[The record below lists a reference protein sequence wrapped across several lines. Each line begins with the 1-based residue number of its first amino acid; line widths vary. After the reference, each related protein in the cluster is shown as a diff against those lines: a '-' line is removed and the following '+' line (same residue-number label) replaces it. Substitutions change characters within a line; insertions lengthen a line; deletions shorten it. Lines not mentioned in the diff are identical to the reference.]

1 VVLPPEPV
9 VPPAPVVLP
18 LLPVLML
25 PLPVPVALVLPEA
38 PEGVVVLPLVA
49 PAPIPPFM
57 GVFVS
62 DEPVPV
68 PLIALLL
75 SALMLPPA
83 SEPEPLE
90 DMLPLVLPPA
100 LPLVL
105 PSLLPLLPQDAKSV
119 VLNASEARA
128 RESFFVD
135 IKRR

>member
-1 VVLPPEPV
+1 M
-9 VPPAPVVLP
+9 VPLAPVVLP

-57 GVFVS
+57 GVLVS

-68 PLIALLL
+68 PLMALLL
-75 SALMLPPA
+75 SALMLPPL
-83 SEPEPLE
+83 SDE
-90 DMLPLVLPPA
+90 DMLPLVLLPA

-105 PSLLPLLPQDAKSV
+105 PSLLPLLPQAPKSV
-119 VLNASEARA
+119 ALSTSEARA
-128 RESFFVD
+128 NESFFVD
-135 IKRR
+135 IKGEK